1 MGVMRTILLKGAE
14 NRWMRERASRYR
26 FVRRALRRFMPGE
39 RLEDAIEAAR
49 ILREQGLST
58 IFTRLGENLTDSSQA
73 HLVVEHYIDVLHR
86 ITALNLPTVISV
98 KLTQLGLDFDREFCF
113 ENLCRIIETAPPE
126 DIVWVDIES
135 SPYVDATLDIYRRAR
150 ALHAN
155 VGVCLQAYLYRTA
168 KDLESLL
175 PLGPGIRLV
184 KGAYKEP
191 PEIAFPRKRDVDENY
206 FQLASTM
213 LGDEAQKQGMRAVM
227 GTHDRNLIQRIQ
239 QLARERGL
247 SKNSLEF
254 HMLYGIQ
261 RAEQSRL
268 AADGWRAGVLI
279 SYGKDWFPWY
289 MRRLAERPANL
300 LFVLR
305 NIVG

>member
-39 RLEDAIEAAR
+39 RLENAIEAAR

-58 IFTRLGENLTDSSQA
+58 IFTRLGENLTDRSQA

-213 LGDEAQKQGMRAVM
+213 LGDEAQKHAWLPRLASGEILGAWGLTEPEAGSDSGATRTVAVRQGDGWV
-227 GTHDRNLIQRIQ
+227 L
-239 QLARERGL
+239 RG
-247 SKNSLEF
+247 SKNF
-254 HMLYGIQ
+254 ITH
-261 RAEQSRL
+261 
-268 AADGWRAGVLI
+268 AGVGGVAVVMARTAPFTELI
-279 SYGKDWFPWY
+279 LPFRSW
-289 MRRLAERPANL
+289 M
-300 LFVLR
+300 
-305 NIVG
+305 